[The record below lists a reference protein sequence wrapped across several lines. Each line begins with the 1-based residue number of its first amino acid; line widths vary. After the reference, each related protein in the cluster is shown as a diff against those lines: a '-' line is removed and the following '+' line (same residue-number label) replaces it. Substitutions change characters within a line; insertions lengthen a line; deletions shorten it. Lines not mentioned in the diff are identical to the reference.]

1 MKSPEEILNLHL
13 KNFLKENPES
23 IVNKSLVEQILKISE
38 DNSLVDAET
47 FQRRNKQI
55 NSVIKEFAN
64 KNADI

>member
-13 KNFLKENPES
+13 KNFLKENPAS